1 MPEIS
6 VIVPVYKVED
16 YLPDCIDSILKQS
29 LSDFELILVDDGSPD
44 RCGEICEEYARRDK
58 RIKVFHQENRGL
70 SGARNTGMDHAAG
83 KYITFVD
90 SDDVISPEYLR
101 VLRDALLQNRAQIAS
116 TISCDVQDGDIEAY
130 IASHPWREP
139 QYQAFSASD
148 ALVRLYRGDAVVTIG
163 SAGKMFTRQAIG
175 ELRFPVGRLH
185 EDQAFTPLSIWQA
198 KTIVV
203 CLADLY
209 YYRVR
214 SDSIT
219 HQTFTAKRY
228 DDLWAID
235 QCIAFFEAQNEAE
248 IVAAARE
255 KRYRILC
262 AYSILAHADGIAPPA
277 EYDVKPGTALRYLRK
292 HTSDEKYT
300 YYLSMI
306 HPRRVL
312 PHAYFRKLKQ
322 LLGLR
327 GSADT
332 NKP

>member
-29 LSDFELILVDDGSPD
+29 LSDFELILVDDGSQD
-44 RCGEICEEYARRDK
+44 RCGEICEEYARRDG
-58 RIKVFHQENRGL
+58 RIKVFHQENMGL
-70 SGARNTGMDHAAG
+70 SGARNTGMDHAGG
-83 KYITFVD
+83 KYISFVD
-90 SDDVISPEYLR
+90 SDDVISPEYLL
-101 VLRDALLQNRAQIAS
+101 VLHNALLQNCAQIAS

-130 IASHPWREP
+130 RAGHPRREP
-139 QYQAFSASD
+139 QYRVFSASD

-235 QCIAFFEAQNEAE
+235 SCISHFDAVGETTVAE
-248 IVAAARE
+248 TARE
-255 KRYRILC
+255 KRKRL
-262 AYSILAHADGIAPPA
+262 LASYAIYAKHAGA
-277 EYDVKPGTALRYLRK
+277 EVPREYQMDVEKALRYLRK

-300 YYLSMI
+300 YCLSII